1 MVGKGKGREKKEGGV
16 SRVDTT
22 RRPRRKW
29 CIKRGREEEGRTRR
43 RRRRCGKRG
52 KRRRG
57 TRAWKRDA
65 IHTRQWRS
73 TLHSGENRRK
83 GDEGGRERE
92 GEYGERSLGVEM
104 MARAR
109 KGEHR
114 EWDRGGVGC
123 MRVYGSK
130 IFPFLCFLLPLGF
143 LFRDFLSSRPVTRVD
158 ENYSRNV
165 DDLWTLYTPMLKD
178 YMCICIN
185 ISHCKFKKTISLIDD

>member
-22 RRPRRKW
+22 RRPCRKW

-114 EWDRGGVGC
+114 EWDRGGLGVCVCTGRRSSPFSVFSFLSAFFLEISYPLDRS
-123 MRVYGSK
+123 RVWTKIIRGMSMIFGRFILRCSK
-130 IFPFLCFLLPLGF
+130 I
-143 LFRDFLSSRPVTRVD
+143 
-158 ENYSRNV
+158 
-165 DDLWTLYTPMLKD
+165 
-178 YMCICIN
+178 ICV
-185 ISHCKFKKTISLIDD
+185 SVLT